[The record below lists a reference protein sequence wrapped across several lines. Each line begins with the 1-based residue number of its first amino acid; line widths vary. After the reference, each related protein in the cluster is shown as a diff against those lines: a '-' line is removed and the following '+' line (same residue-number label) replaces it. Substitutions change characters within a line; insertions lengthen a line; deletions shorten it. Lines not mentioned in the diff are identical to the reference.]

1 MKQHI
6 ESVHEEKRVFTSNIC
21 DAAFSHNGHIIRH
34 IIKSIHDERR
44 TIKLDQSNAW
54 TVKIGEGSGPRSR
67 TPGSSTGNRAPLPKS
82 KWCSL
87 AGKINPIFKEHH
99 R

>member
-44 TIKLDQSNAW
+44 TIKLDQSM
-54 TVKIGEGSGPRSR
+54 
-67 TPGSSTGNRAPLPKS
+67 
-82 KWCSL
+82 
-87 AGKINPIFKEHH
+87 
-99 R
+99 